1 MEFERPN
8 YYAVIPARIRYDDE
22 LSPNEKLLYGEIT
35 ALTNKNGEC
44 WATNKY
50 FSNLYNVEIQT
61 VSRWFRAL
69 KEKGYISIN
78 FQYKGSSKEIDK
90 RIIKI
95 NGEPINKNVK
105 TYSQNYE
112 GGINK
117 NVKGVLTKMLKNN
130 NTSINNTSINN
141 NLNEFKLYNNS
152 NQNLQ
157 CEYITK
163 SSNERC
169 MRKSSV
175 NINGKN
181 YCNQHARNLIPDLE
195 IEIPKIKNYFDNKEV
210 NDLFNEF
217 LEFRKKL
224 KAVNTEKAVQL
235 LITKLNLY
243 DDEIKKQMINTSI
256 ENSWKSVFPLKGK
269 QQEKRKE
276 VTEEDLK
283 EIEQKYANL

>member
-95 NGEPINKNVK
+95 NGEPINKNIK
-105 TYSQNYE
+105 TYSQNCD
-112 GGINK
+112 GGINN
-117 NVKGVLTKMLKNN
+117 NVKGVLTKKLKNN
-130 NTSINNTSINN
+130 NTSINNTSLIK
-141 NLNEFKLYNNS
+141 E
-152 NQNLQ
+152 
-157 CEYITK
+157 
-163 SSNERC
+163 
-169 MRKSSV
+169 
-175 NINGKN
+175 NIK
-181 YCNQHARNLIPDLE
+181 R
-195 IEIPKIKNYFDNKEV
+195 NYFEDEEV

-217 LEFRKKL
+217 LEFREKL
-224 KAVNTEKAVQL
+224 KAVNSEKAIQL
-235 LITKLNLY
+235 LINKLNSY
-243 DDEIKKQMINTSI
+243 DDETKKEMINNSI

>member
-112 GGINK
+112 EGINK

-141 NLNEFKLYNNS
+141 NLNDFKLYNNS

-175 NINGKN
+175 KIN
-181 YCNQHARNLIPDLE
+181 E
-195 IEIPKIKNYFDNKEV
+195 KNYFDNKEV

-269 QQEKRKE
+269 RQEKRKE

>member
-1 MEFERPN
+1 MIFKVLEFFGIIILVSLMLYILIILLISICKNLKKLLRKWDVRVEFERPN

-112 GGINK
+112 EGINK
-117 NVKGVLTKMLKNN
+117 NVKGA
-130 NTSINNTSINN
+130 SP
-141 NLNEFKLYNNS
+141 
-152 NQNLQ
+152 
-157 CEYITK
+157 
-163 SSNERC
+163 SSSM
-169 MRKSSV
+169 MRR
-175 NINGKN
+175 
-181 YCNQHARNLIPDLE
+181 Q
-195 IEIPKIKNYFDNKEV
+195 
-210 NDLFNEF
+210 
-217 LEFRKKL
+217 
-224 KAVNTEKAVQL
+224 
-235 LITKLNLY
+235 
-243 DDEIKKQMINTSI
+243 
-256 ENSWKSVFPLKGK
+256 KGM
-269 QQEKRKE
+269 
-276 VTEEDLK
+276 VTT
-283 EIEQKYANL
+283 